1 MKTLVLIGSSRKQG
15 ATATEALAQARE
27 LDPTGQD
34 TIVHFVHEMKVAC
47 CCGCEF
53 CRKEPACSQK
63 DDMAGLIQEMLDSE
77 AVIIASPVYFGALYR
92 GGGKSLLAGKKLYLV
107 YTQHSPCDTYAD
119 VRKTAEDYLFR
130 FLGFQLV
137 QTTVVGKDGK
147 RHYPGT

>member
-53 CRKEPACSQK
+53 C
-63 DDMAGLIQEMLDSE
+63 D
-77 AVIIASPVYFGALYR
+77 
-92 GGGKSLLAGKKLYLV
+92 
-107 YTQHSPCDTYAD
+107 
-119 VRKTAEDYLFR
+119 
-130 FLGFQLV
+130 
-137 QTTVVGKDGK
+137 
-147 RHYPGT
+147 